1 MSLPTNTNNTLTYDN
16 QAGGW
21 PSFYSYFPDWMIGM
35 NNYFYSFKEGNLYRH
50 NTNEVRNNFYGVQYT
65 STVQSVFNESPLE
78 NKLFKTINI
87 EGDSAWGVTLQTD
100 IQDSGFIEA
109 GWFEE
114 KEASFYAFVRNSGTV
129 PAQTSEYVLRSLN
142 GIGSSETITGAAD
155 TINFSTDIELDTMMS
170 VGDMMYYINSLS
182 NTPTLAGKIEIININ
197 LQLGVNQ
204 VTIDTS
210 VSGSVPIA
218 GQEIFFFYIKN
229 SVAESHGVLGHY
241 CVFDIVNTST
251 EKINLF
257 TVESEVMKS
266 YP

>member
-1 MSLPTNTNNTLTYDN
+1 MSLPTNTNNTLTYDEG
-16 QAGGW
+16 AKGW

-35 NNYFYSFKEGNLYRH
+35 NNYFYTFNGGNLYRH

-65 STVQSVFNESPLE
+65 STVQSVFNDGPLE

-87 EGDSAWGVTLQTD
+87 EGDSAWGVTLKTD

-109 GWFEE
+109 GWFDE

-129 PAQTSEYVLRSLN
+129 PAQSSEYALRSLN
-142 GIGSSETITGAAD
+142 GIGSSETITGTAD
-155 TINFSTDIELDTMMS
+155 IINFSIDIELDTMMS

-182 NTPTLAGKIEIININ
+182 NTPLLAGQIEEINVN
-197 LQLGVNQ
+197 LKQGLNQ
-204 VTIDTS
+204 VVIDTTIT
-210 VSGSVPIA
+210 GSTTIS
-218 GQEIFFFYIKN
+218 GQELFFFYIKN
-229 SVAESHGVLGHY
+229 SIAESHGVLGHY

-257 TVESEVMKS
+257 AVESEVMKS

>member
-1 MSLPTNTNNTLTYDN
+1 MSLPTNINNTLSYDGGA
-16 QAGGW
+16 QGW

-35 NNYFYSFKEGNLYRH
+35 NNYFYTFKEGNLYRH

-109 GWFEE
+109 GWFDE

-129 PAQTSEYVLRSLN
+129 PAQTSEYSLRSLN
-142 GIGSSETITGAAD
+142 GIGSSLSIITAD
-155 TINFSTDIELDTMMS
+155 IINFSLDIQLDTMMS
-170 VGDMMYYINSLS
+170 VGDMIYYLNGLN
-182 NTPTLAGKIEIININ
+182 NTPLLAGQIEEININ
-197 LQLGVNQ
+197 LRTGLNQ
-204 VTIDTS
+204 INIDATIT
-210 VSGSVPIA
+210 GAVPITE
-218 GQEIFFFYIKN
+218 QELFFFYIKN
-229 SVAESHGVLGHY
+229 SIAESHGVLGHY

-251 EKINLF
+251 TKINLF
-257 TVESEVMKS
+257 AVESELMKS